1 MSLAVTADIYNT
13 ICKVKLM
20 TIYNTRE
27 QGCSCSVPIRPCPP
41 PVPAC
46 PPPVPPCPPPV
57 PPCPPEPVPVPYP
70 VVGPTGP
77 TGPMGPMG
85 PQGVQGYQGPQGPIG
100 PTGPQGI
107 PGPNG
112 AIGPTGPQ
120 GVPGAVGATGAIG
133 PTGPQGPQGVAGATG
148 AVGPTGPQGVAGATG
163 ATGAVGPTGPAG
175 GISEYASFYALAP
188 NDNPTAIAQ
197 NTAVEF
203 PNSSASTTGI
213 TRLTNSTFNL
223 ADTGT
228 YLIMFK
234 VNTNTAGQLGIAVN
248 GTVQPNATFGNAADD
263 GIIEG
268 KTIITTTA
276 ANTVLSIVNP
286 IATAVTVTPSAG
298 GTEAT
303 VSDLTI
309 IKLA

>member
-41 PVPAC
+41 PVPPG

-57 PPCPPEPVPVPYP
+57 PPCPPAPTPVPYP

-107 PGPNG
+107 PGPDG

-120 GVPGAVGATGAIG
+120 GVAGATGAIG
-133 PTGPQGPQGVAGATG
+133 PTGPTGATGATG
-148 AVGPTGPQGVAGATG
+148 AVGPTGPQGVAGPTG

-234 VNTNTAGQLGIAVN
+234 VNTNTAGQLGVAVN
-248 GTVQPNATFGNAADD
+248 GAVQPNATFGNAADD

-286 IATAVTVTPSAG
+286 ITTAITVTPSAG

>member
-20 TIYNTRE
+20 MIYNTRE

-41 PVPAC
+41 PVP
-46 PPPVPPCPPPV
+46 PCPPPV
-57 PPCPPEPVPVPYP
+57 PPCPPEPVPVTYP

-112 AIGPTGPQ
+112 TIGPTGPQ
-120 GVPGAVGATGAIG
+120 GIPGAAGATGAIG

-148 AVGPTGPQGVAGATG
+148 TVGPTGPQGATG

-203 PNSSASTTGI
+203 PNTTASTTGI

-248 GTVQPNATFGNAADD
+248 GAVQPSATFGNAADD

>member
-1 MSLAVTADIYNT
+1 MMIYNQ
-13 ICKVKLM
+13 
-20 TIYNTRE
+20 RE
-27 QGCSCSVPIRPCPP
+27 QHCICPAPIKPCPCPP
-41 PVPAC
+41 P
-46 PPPVPPCPPPV
+46 PPPRPPYPPA
-57 PPCPPEPVPVPYP
+57 PPEPIPVPYP

-85 PQGVQGYQGPQGPIG
+85 PQGVQGYQGTQGPIG

-107 PGPNG
+107 PGPDG
-112 AIGPTGPQ
+112 ATGPTGPQ
-120 GVPGAVGATGAIG
+120 GVPGAVGATG
-133 PTGPQGPQGVAGATG
+133 PQGPQGIAGATG
-148 AVGPTGPQGVAGATG
+148 AVGPTGPQGPQGITG

-203 PNSSASTTGI
+203 PNTSASTTGI

-223 ADTGT
+223 ADAGT

-248 GTVQPNATFGNAADD
+248 GAVQPNATFGNAADD

-268 KTIITTTA
+268 KTIITTAA
-276 ANTVLSIVNP
+276 ANTILSIVNP

-309 IKLA
+309 LKLA

>member
-20 TIYNTRE
+20 MIYNTRE
-27 QGCSCSVPIRPCPP
+27 QGCSCSVPIRP
-41 PVPAC
+41 C

-107 PGPNG
+107 PGPDG
-112 AIGPTGPQ
+112 AVGPTGPQ
-120 GVPGAVGATGAIG
+120 GVPGA
-133 PTGPQGPQGVAGATG
+133 AGATG
-148 AVGPTGPQGVAGATG
+148 AVGPTGPQGATG

-203 PNSSASTTGI
+203 PNTTASTTGI

-223 ADTGT
+223 SDTGT

-248 GTVQPNATFGNAADD
+248 GAVQPSATFGNAADD

-276 ANTVLSIVNP
+276 ANTVLSIINP
-286 IATAVTVTPSAG
+286 IATTITVTPSAG

>member
-1 MSLAVTADIYNT
+1 MHNIKYMSLAVTADIYNT

-20 TIYNTRE
+20 MIYNTRE

-41 PVPAC
+41 PVP
-46 PPPVPPCPPPV
+46 PCPPPV
-57 PPCPPEPVPVPYP
+57 PPCPPAPTPVPYP

-77 TGPMGPMG
+77 TGPMGPMGPIG

-107 PGPNG
+107 PGPDG
-112 AIGPTGPQ
+112 AIGPT
-120 GVPGAVGATGAIG
+120 
-133 PTGPQGPQGVAGATG
+133 GPQGVAGATG
-148 AVGPTGPQGVAGATG
+148 AVGPTGPQGATGATGAVGPTGPQGVAGPTG

-234 VNTNTAGQLGIAVN
+234 VNTNTTGQLGIAVN
-248 GTVQPNATFGNAADD
+248 GAVQPNATFGNAADN

>member
-20 TIYNTRE
+20 MIYNTRE
-27 QGCSCSVPIRPCPP
+27 QGCSCSVPIRP
-41 PVPAC
+41 C

-107 PGPNG
+107 PGPDG

-120 GVPGAVGATGAIG
+120 GVPGAVG
-133 PTGPQGPQGVAGATG
+133 PTGPQGATGATG
-148 AVGPTGPQGVAGATG
+148 AVGPTGPQGVAGPTG

-203 PNSSASTTGI
+203 PNTTASTTGI

-234 VNTNTAGQLGIAVN
+234 VNTNTAGQLGIAIN
-248 GTVQPNATFGNAADD
+248 GAVQPNATFGNAADD

-286 IATAVTVTPSAG
+286 IATTVTVTPSAG

>member
-20 TIYNTRE
+20 MIYNTRE

-41 PVPAC
+41 PVP
-46 PPPVPPCPPPV
+46 PCPPPV
-57 PPCPPEPVPVPYP
+57 PPCPPEPIPVPYP

-77 TGPMGPMG
+77 TGPM
-85 PQGVQGYQGPQGPIG
+85 GPIG

-133 PTGPQGPQGVAGATG
+133 PTGPQ
-148 AVGPTGPQGVAGATG
+148 GATG

-203 PNSSASTTGI
+203 PNTTASTTGI

-248 GTVQPNATFGNAADD
+248 GAVQPNETFGNAADD

-286 IATAVTVTPSAG
+286 IATTVTVTPSAG

>member
-20 TIYNTRE
+20 MIYNTRE

-41 PVPAC
+41 PVPPC

-107 PGPNG
+107 PGPDG
-112 AIGPTGPQ
+112 AVGPTGPQ
-120 GVPGAVGATGAIG
+120 GVPGAAGATGAVG

-148 AVGPTGPQGVAGATG
+148 AVGPTGPQGATG

-203 PNSSASTTGI
+203 PNTSASTTGI

-248 GTVQPNATFGNAADD
+248 GAVQPNATFGNAADD

>member
-20 TIYNTRE
+20 MIYNTRE

-41 PVPAC
+41 PVP
-46 PPPVPPCPPPV
+46 PCPPAPT
-57 PPCPPEPVPVPYP
+57 PVPYP

-107 PGPNG
+107 PGPDG
-112 AIGPTGPQ
+112 AIGPT
-120 GVPGAVGATGAIG
+120 
-133 PTGPQGPQGVAGATG
+133 GPQGVAGATG
-148 AVGPTGPQGVAGATG
+148 AVGPTGPQGATGATGAVGPTGPQGVAGPTG

-248 GTVQPNATFGNAADD
+248 GAVQPNATFGNAADN
-263 GIIEG
+263 GLIEG

-276 ANTVLSIVNP
+276 ANTVLSVVNP

>member
-1 MSLAVTADIYNT
+1 
-13 ICKVKLM
+13 
-20 TIYNTRE
+20 
-27 QGCSCSVPIRPCPP
+27 
-41 PVPAC
+41 
-46 PPPVPPCPPPV
+46 
-57 PPCPPEPVPVPYP
+57 
-70 VVGPTGP
+70 
-77 TGPMGPMG
+77 MG

-107 PGPNG
+107 PGPDG

-133 PTGPQGPQGVAGATG
+133 PTGPQGAQGVAGATG
-148 AVGPTGPQGVAGATG
+148 AVGPTGPQGATG

-203 PNSSASTTGI
+203 PNTTASTTGI

-248 GTVQPNATFGNAADD
+248 GAVQPNATFGNAADD

-286 IATAVTVTPSAG
+286 ITTAVTVTPSAG

>member
-1 MSLAVTADIYNT
+1 MHNIKYMSLAVTADIYNT

-20 TIYNTRE
+20 MIYNTRE

-41 PVPAC
+41 PVP
-46 PPPVPPCPPPV
+46 PCPPAPT
-57 PPCPPEPVPVPYP
+57 PVPYP

-107 PGPNG
+107 PGPDG
-112 AIGPTGPQ
+112 AIGPT
-120 GVPGAVGATGAIG
+120 
-133 PTGPQGPQGVAGATG
+133 GPQGVAGATG
-148 AVGPTGPQGVAGATG
+148 AVGPTGPQGVAGPTG

-203 PNSSASTTGI
+203 PNTTASTTGI

-223 ADTGT
+223 TDTGT

-248 GTVQPNATFGNAADD
+248 GAIQPSATFGNAADD

-286 IATAVTVTPSAG
+286 IATTVTVTPSAG
-298 GTEAT
+298 GTEPT

>member
-20 TIYNTRE
+20 MIYNTRE
-27 QGCSCSVPIRPCPP
+27 QGCSCSVPIRP
-41 PVPAC
+41 C

-107 PGPNG
+107 PGPDG

-133 PTGPQGPQGVAGATG
+133 PTGPQ
-148 AVGPTGPQGVAGATG
+148 GATG

-248 GTVQPNATFGNAADD
+248 GAVQPNATFGNAADD

>member
-20 TIYNTRE
+20 MIYNTRE
-27 QGCSCSVPIRPCPP
+27 QGCSCSVPIR
-41 PVPAC
+41 
-46 PPPVPPCPPPV
+46 PCPPPV

-133 PTGPQGPQGVAGATG
+133 PTGPQGATGATG
-148 AVGPTGPQGVAGATG
+148 AVGPTGPQGVAGPTG

-234 VNTNTAGQLGIAVN
+234 VNTNTAGQLGIAIN

>member
-1 MSLAVTADIYNT
+1 M
-13 ICKVKLM
+13 M
-20 TIYNTRE
+20 IYNTRE
-27 QGCSCSVPIRPCPP
+27 QGCSCSVPIRP
-41 PVPAC
+41 C

-133 PTGPQGPQGVAGATG
+133 PTGPQGATGATG
-148 AVGPTGPQGVAGATG
+148 AVGPIGPQGPQGATG

-203 PNSSASTTGI
+203 PNTTASTTGI

-223 ADTGT
+223 TNTGT

-234 VNTNTAGQLGIAVN
+234 VNTNTAGQLGIAIN
-248 GTVQPNATFGNAADD
+248 GAVQPSATFGNAADD

-303 VSDLTI
+303 VSDFTI

>member
-20 TIYNTRE
+20 MIYNTRE
-27 QGCSCSVPIRPCPP
+27 QGCSCSVPIRP
-41 PVPAC
+41 C

-133 PTGPQGPQGVAGATG
+133 PTGPQGATGATG
-148 AVGPTGPQGVAGATG
+148 AVGPTGPQGVAGPTG

-248 GTVQPNATFGNAADD
+248 GAVQPNATFGNAADD

-286 IATAVTVTPSAG
+286 ITTAVTVTPSAG

>member
-20 TIYNTRE
+20 MIYNTRE
-27 QGCSCSVPIRPCPP
+27 QGCSCSVPIRP
-41 PVPAC
+41 C

-107 PGPNG
+107 PGPDG
-112 AIGPTGPQ
+112 AVGPTGPQ

-148 AVGPTGPQGVAGATG
+148 AVGPTGPQGATG

-203 PNSSASTTGI
+203 PNTTASTTGI

-248 GTVQPNATFGNAADD
+248 GAVQPSATFGNAADD

>member
-20 TIYNTRE
+20 MIYNTRE
-27 QGCSCSVPIRPCPP
+27 QGCSCSVPIRPCPS
-41 PVPAC
+41 
-46 PPPVPPCPPPV
+46 PVPPCPPPV
-57 PPCPPEPVPVPYP
+57 PPCQPEPLPVPYP

-112 AIGPTGPQ
+112 TIGPTGPQ

-133 PTGPQGPQGVAGATG
+133 PTGPQGATGATG
-148 AVGPTGPQGVAGATG
+148 AVGPTGPQGATG

-203 PNSSASTTGI
+203 PNTSASTTGI

-248 GTVQPNATFGNAADD
+248 GAVQPNATFGNAADD

-303 VSDLTI
+303 ISDLTI

>member
-20 TIYNTRE
+20 MIYNTRE

-41 PVPAC
+41 PVP
-46 PPPVPPCPPPV
+46 PCPPAPT
-57 PPCPPEPVPVPYP
+57 PVPYP

-107 PGPNG
+107 PGPDG

-120 GVPGAVGATGAIG
+120 GVTGATGAVG
-133 PTGPQGPQGVAGATG
+133 PTGPQGATGATG

-248 GTVQPNATFGNAADD
+248 GAVQPNATFGNAADD

-276 ANTVLSIVNP
+276 ANTVLSILNP

>member
-1 MSLAVTADIYNT
+1 MHNIKYMSLAVTADIYNT

-20 TIYNTRE
+20 MIYNTRE

-41 PVPAC
+41 PVP
-46 PPPVPPCPPPV
+46 PCPPPV
-57 PPCPPEPVPVPYP
+57 PPCPPAPTPVPYP

-107 PGPNG
+107 PGPDG

-120 GVPGAVGATGAIG
+120 GVAGATGAIG
-133 PTGPQGPQGVAGATG
+133 PTGPQGATG
-148 AVGPTGPQGVAGATG
+148 AVGPTGPQGVAGPTG

-248 GTVQPNATFGNAADD
+248 GAVQPNATFGNAADN
-263 GIIEG
+263 GLIEG

-286 IATAVTVTPSAG
+286 IATAITVTPSAG

>member
-20 TIYNTRE
+20 MIYNTRE
-27 QGCSCSVPIRPCPP
+27 QGCSCSVPIR
-41 PVPAC
+41 
-46 PPPVPPCPPPV
+46 PCPPPV

-133 PTGPQGPQGVAGATG
+133 PTGPQGPQGATGATG
-148 AVGPTGPQGVAGATG
+148 AVGPTGPQGIAGPTG

-197 NTAVEF
+197 NTAVAF
-203 PNSSASTTGI
+203 PNTTASTTGI

-248 GTVQPNATFGNAADD
+248 GAVQPNATFGNAADD

-286 IATAVTVTPSAG
+286 IATTVTVTPSAG

>member
-13 ICKVKLM
+13 FCKVKLM
-20 TIYNTRE
+20 MIYNTRE
-27 QGCSCSVPIRPCPP
+27 QGCSCSVPIRP
-41 PVPAC
+41 C

-120 GVPGAVGATGAIG
+120 GVPGAAGATGAIG
-133 PTGPQGPQGVAGATG
+133 PTGPQ
-148 AVGPTGPQGVAGATG
+148 GATG

-197 NTAVEF
+197 NTAIEF
-203 PNSSASTTGI
+203 PNTTASTTGI

-223 ADTGT
+223 TNTGT

-234 VNTNTAGQLGIAVN
+234 VNTNTAGQLGIAIN
-248 GTVQPNATFGNAADD
+248 GAVQPSATFGNAADD

-286 IATAVTVTPSAG
+286 ITTAVTVTPSAG

-303 VSDLTI
+303 VSDFTI

>member
-20 TIYNTRE
+20 MIYNTRE
-27 QGCSCSVPIRPCPP
+27 QGCSCSVPIRP
-41 PVPAC
+41 C

-120 GVPGAVGATGAIG
+120 GIPGAVG
-133 PTGPQGPQGVAGATG
+133 PTGPQGATGATG
-148 AVGPTGPQGVAGATG
+148 AVGPTGPQGATG

-197 NTAVEF
+197 NTAVAF
-203 PNSSASTTGI
+203 PNTTASTTGI

-248 GTVQPNATFGNAADD
+248 GAVQPNATFGNAADD

>member
-20 TIYNTRE
+20 MIYNTRE
-27 QGCSCSVPIRPCPP
+27 QGCSCSVPIRPCPH
-41 PVPAC
+41 
-46 PPPVPPCPPPV
+46 PVPPCPPPV

-133 PTGPQGPQGVAGATG
+133 PTGPQGATGATG
-148 AVGPTGPQGVAGATG
+148 AVGPTGPQGVAG
-163 ATGAVGPTGPAG
+163 PTGPTG

-248 GTVQPNATFGNAADD
+248 GAVQPNATFGNAADD

>member
-13 ICKVKLM
+13 FCKVKLM
-20 TIYNTRE
+20 MIYNTRE
-27 QGCSCSVPIRPCPP
+27 QGCSCSVPIRP
-41 PVPAC
+41 C

-120 GVPGAVGATGAIG
+120 GIPGAVG
-133 PTGPQGPQGVAGATG
+133 PTGPQGATGATG
-148 AVGPTGPQGVAGATG
+148 AVGPTGPQGVAGPTG

-203 PNSSASTTGI
+203 PNTTASTTGI

-248 GTVQPNATFGNAADD
+248 GAVQPSATFGNAADD

>member
-20 TIYNTRE
+20 MIYNTRE
-27 QGCSCSVPIRPCPP
+27 QGCSCSVPIR
-41 PVPAC
+41 
-46 PPPVPPCPPPV
+46 PCPPPV

-120 GVPGAVGATGAIG
+120 GVPGAAGATGAIG
-133 PTGPQGPQGVAGATG
+133 PTGPQGAQGVAGATG
-148 AVGPTGPQGVAGATG
+148 AVGPTGPQGATG

-197 NTAVEF
+197 NTAVAF
-203 PNSSASTTGI
+203 PNTTASTTGI

-248 GTVQPNATFGNAADD
+248 GAVQPNATFGNAADD

-286 IATAVTVTPSAG
+286 ITTAVTVTPSAG

>member
-1 MSLAVTADIYNT
+1 MHNIKYMSLAVTADIYNT

-20 TIYNTRE
+20 MIYNTRE

-41 PVPAC
+41 PVP
-46 PPPVPPCPPPV
+46 PCPPPV
-57 PPCPPEPVPVPYP
+57 PPCPPAPTPVPYP

-107 PGPNG
+107 PGPDG
-112 AIGPTGPQ
+112 AIGPT
-120 GVPGAVGATGAIG
+120 
-133 PTGPQGPQGVAGATG
+133 GPQGVAGATG
-148 AVGPTGPQGVAGATG
+148 AVGPTGPQGATGATGAVGPTGPQGVAGPTG

-248 GTVQPNATFGNAADD
+248 GAVQPNATFGNAADD

>member
-20 TIYNTRE
+20 MIYNTRE
-27 QGCSCSVPIRPCPP
+27 QGCSCSVPIRP
-41 PVPAC
+41 C

-120 GVPGAVGATGAIG
+120 GAT
-133 PTGPQGPQGVAGATG
+133 GATG
-148 AVGPTGPQGVAGATG
+148 AVGPTGPQGVAGPTG

-203 PNSSASTTGI
+203 PNTTASTTGI

-248 GTVQPNATFGNAADD
+248 GAVQPSATFGNAADD

-286 IATAVTVTPSAG
+286 IATTVTVTPSAG

>member
-20 TIYNTRE
+20 MIYNTRE
-27 QGCSCSVPIRPCPP
+27 QGCSCSVPIRP
-41 PVPAC
+41 C

-107 PGPNG
+107 PGPDG

-120 GVPGAVGATGAIG
+120 GVPGAAGATGAVG

-148 AVGPTGPQGVAGATG
+148 AVGPTGPQGATG

-203 PNSSASTTGI
+203 PNTTASTTGI

-223 ADTGT
+223 TDTGT

-248 GTVQPNATFGNAADD
+248 GAVQPSATFGNAADD

-276 ANTVLSIVNP
+276 ANTVLSIINP

>member
-20 TIYNTRE
+20 MIYNTRE
-27 QGCSCSVPIRPCPP
+27 QGCSCSVPIRP
-41 PVPAC
+41 C

-107 PGPNG
+107 PGPDG

-120 GVPGAVGATGAIG
+120 GVPGAVGATGA
-133 PTGPQGPQGVAGATG
+133 
-148 AVGPTGPQGVAGATG
+148 VGPTGPQGATG

-203 PNSSASTTGI
+203 PNTTASTTGI

-223 ADTGT
+223 SDTGT

-248 GTVQPNATFGNAADD
+248 GAVQPSATFGNAADD

-276 ANTVLSIVNP
+276 ANTVLSIINP
-286 IATAVTVTPSAG
+286 IATTITVTPSAG

>member
-13 ICKVKLM
+13 FCKVKLM
-20 TIYNTRE
+20 MIYNTRE
-27 QGCSCSVPIRPCPP
+27 QGCSCSVPIRP
-41 PVPAC
+41 C

-77 TGPMGPMG
+77 TGPIGLMG

-107 PGPNG
+107 PGPDG
-112 AIGPTGPQ
+112 AIGPT
-120 GVPGAVGATGAIG
+120 
-133 PTGPQGPQGVAGATG
+133 GPQGVAGATG
-148 AVGPTGPQGVAGATG
+148 AVGPTGPTGATGATGAVGPTGPQGVAGPTG

-248 GTVQPNATFGNAADD
+248 GAVQPNATFGNAADD

>member
-20 TIYNTRE
+20 MIYNTRE
-27 QGCSCSVPIRPCPP
+27 QGCSCSVPIRP
-41 PVPAC
+41 C

-120 GVPGAVGATGAIG
+120 GVAGPTGATGAIG
-133 PTGPQGPQGVAGATG
+133 PTGPQGATGATG
-148 AVGPTGPQGVAGATG
+148 AVGPTGPQGVAGPTG

-197 NTAVEF
+197 NTAVAF
-203 PNSSASTTGI
+203 PNTTASTTGI
-213 TRLTNSTFNL
+213 TRLTDSTFNL

-248 GTVQPNATFGNAADD
+248 GAVQPSATFGNAADD

-286 IATAVTVTPSAG
+286 IATTVTVTPSAG

>member
-1 MSLAVTADIYNT
+1 MMIYNQ
-13 ICKVKLM
+13 
-20 TIYNTRE
+20 RE
-27 QGCSCSVPIRPCPP
+27 QHCICPAPIKPCPCPP
-41 PVPAC
+41 P
-46 PPPVPPCPPPV
+46 PPPRPPFPPA
-57 PPCPPEPVPVPYP
+57 PPEPIPVPYP

-85 PQGVQGYQGPQGPIG
+85 PQGVQGYQGTQGPIG

-107 PGPNG
+107 PGPDG

-120 GVPGAVGATGAIG
+120 GVA
-133 PTGPQGPQGVAGATG
+133 
-148 AVGPTGPQGVAGATG
+148 G

-203 PNSSASTTGI
+203 PNTSASTTGI

-248 GTVQPNATFGNAADD
+248 GAVQPNAIFGNAADY

-286 IATAVTVTPSAG
+286 IATAFTVTPSAG
-298 GTEAT
+298 GTQAT
-303 VSDLTI
+303 VSDFTI

>member
-41 PVPAC
+41 PVP
-46 PPPVPPCPPPV
+46 PCPPPV
-57 PPCPPEPVPVPYP
+57 PPCPPAPAPVPYP

-107 PGPNG
+107 PGPDG
-112 AIGPTGPQ
+112 AIGPT
-120 GVPGAVGATGAIG
+120 
-133 PTGPQGPQGVAGATG
+133 GPQGVAGATG
-148 AVGPTGPQGVAGATG
+148 AVGPTGPTGATGATGAVGPTGPQGVAGPTG

-234 VNTNTAGQLGIAVN
+234 VNTNTAGQLGVAVN
-248 GTVQPNATFGNAADD
+248 GAVQPNATFGNAADD

>member
-1 MSLAVTADIYNT
+1 MHNIKYMSLAVTADIYNT

-20 TIYNTRE
+20 MIYNTRE

-41 PVPAC
+41 PVP
-46 PPPVPPCPPPV
+46 PCPPAPT
-57 PPCPPEPVPVPYP
+57 PVPYP

-107 PGPNG
+107 PGPDG
-112 AIGPTGPQ
+112 AIGPT
-120 GVPGAVGATGAIG
+120 
-133 PTGPQGPQGVAGATG
+133 GPQGVAGATG
-148 AVGPTGPQGVAGATG
+148 AVGPTGPTGATGATGAVGPTGPTGPQGVAGPTG

-248 GTVQPNATFGNAADD
+248 GAVQPNATFGNAADD

>member
-20 TIYNTRE
+20 MIYNTRE
-27 QGCSCSVPIRPCPP
+27 QGCSCSVPIRP
-41 PVPAC
+41 C

-112 AIGPTGPQ
+112 TIGPTGPQ
-120 GVPGAVGATGAIG
+120 GIPGAVGATGAIG
-133 PTGPQGPQGVAGATG
+133 PTGPQGPQGATGATG
-148 AVGPTGPQGVAGATG
+148 AVGPTGPQGATG

-203 PNSSASTTGI
+203 PNTTASTTGI

-248 GTVQPNATFGNAADD
+248 GAVQPSATFGNAADD

>member
-20 TIYNTRE
+20 MIYNTRE

-41 PVPAC
+41 PVP
-46 PPPVPPCPPPV
+46 PCPPPV
-57 PPCPPEPVPVPYP
+57 PPSPPEPVPVPYP

-107 PGPNG
+107 PGPDG

-133 PTGPQGPQGVAGATG
+133 PTGPQGAQGVAGATG
-148 AVGPTGPQGVAGATG
+148 AVGPTGPQGATG

-203 PNSSASTTGI
+203 PNTTASTTGI

-248 GTVQPNATFGNAADD
+248 GAVQPSATFGNAADD

>member
-13 ICKVKLM
+13 FCKVKLM
-20 TIYNTRE
+20 MIYNTRE
-27 QGCSCSVPIRPCPP
+27 QGCSCSVPIRP
-41 PVPAC
+41 C

-120 GVPGAVGATGAIG
+120 GIPGAVGATGAIG
-133 PTGPQGPQGVAGATG
+133 PTGPQGATGATG
-148 AVGPTGPQGVAGATG
+148 AVGPTGPQGVAGPTG

-203 PNSSASTTGI
+203 PNTTASTTGI

-223 ADTGT
+223 TDTGT

-248 GTVQPNATFGNAADD
+248 GAIQPSATFGNAADD

-286 IATAVTVTPSAG
+286 IATTVTVTPSAG
-298 GTEAT
+298 GTEPT

>member
-20 TIYNTRE
+20 MIYNTRE

-41 PVPAC
+41 PVPPC
-46 PPPVPPCPPPV
+46 PPPIPPCPPAPT
-57 PPCPPEPVPVPYP
+57 PVPYP

-107 PGPNG
+107 PGPDG

-120 GVPGAVGATGAIG
+120 GVAGATGAIG
-133 PTGPQGPQGVAGATG
+133 PTGPQGATGATG
-148 AVGPTGPQGVAGATG
+148 AVGPTGPQGVAGPTG

-248 GTVQPNATFGNAADD
+248 GAVQPNATFGNAADN
-263 GIIEG
+263 GLIEG

>member
-1 MSLAVTADIYNT
+1 MHNIKYMSLAVTADIYNT

-20 TIYNTRE
+20 MIYNTRE

-41 PVPAC
+41 PVP
-46 PPPVPPCPPPV
+46 PCPPPV
-57 PPCPPEPVPVPYP
+57 PPCPPAPTPVPYP

-85 PQGVQGYQGPQGPIG
+85 PQGVQGYQGPQGSIG

-107 PGPNG
+107 PGPDG
-112 AIGPTGPQ
+112 AIGPT
-120 GVPGAVGATGAIG
+120 
-133 PTGPQGPQGVAGATG
+133 GPQGVAGATG
-148 AVGPTGPQGVAGATG
+148 AVGPTGPQGATG

-248 GTVQPNATFGNAADD
+248 GAVQPNATFGNAADN

-286 IATAVTVTPSAG
+286 IATAITVTPSAG

>member
-20 TIYNTRE
+20 MIYNTRE
-27 QGCSCSVPIRPCPP
+27 QGCSCSVPIRP
-41 PVPAC
+41 C

-133 PTGPQGPQGVAGATG
+133 PTGPQGATGATG
-148 AVGPTGPQGVAGATG
+148 AVGPTGPQGVAGPTG

-203 PNSSASTTGI
+203 PNTTASTTGI

-248 GTVQPNATFGNAADD
+248 GAVQPSATFGNAADD

-286 IATAVTVTPSAG
+286 IATTVTVTPSAG